1 MREIPIHLVVED
13 LLSEAVLRKL
23 LAYSKK
29 QFFVGTCYCQGG
41 FGYIKNKIMGF
52 NLAAKGT
59 PFLVLTDLDQAA
71 CPPELI
77 DQWLTTPKHPNLI
90 FRIAVREVEAWLLAD
105 RKGFARFSRIPEK
118 RIPANSEG
126 IPNPKEQLI
135 ELVKHSPLADLRTD
149 IVPRQGTTA
158 KIGPNYNGRLIEFVN
173 SKWDIEMAQK
183 NSTSLLKAVKALD
196 DFEPKWSKEN

>member
-29 QFFVGTCYCQGG
+29 QFSVGTCYCQGG

-52 NLAAKGT
+52 NRAARGN
-59 PFLVLTDLDQAA
+59 PFLVLTDLDLAA

-105 RKGFARFSRIPEK
+105 QKGFARFSLISEK